1 MLWYKG
7 WLETRFRILFML
19 SYAVFPIPLLTLTQH
34 TVNPGHAASLAEAS
48 GALGFFAF
56 YYSLIPVMLAGSGI
70 KTQIDIQARKG
81 LYGSMYF
88 TLSLPVS
95 RLRLFATRAGLGM
108 LEAAGVL
115 AIVPCA
121 AWIMFPSLWTHITGA
136 DLFAYWVTVSVCTSA
151 FYSVGVLL
159 STFLDDI
166 WQNMISMFG
175 VIFLWGLLSRPFLP
189 TSLNIFRAMGQS
201 SPLFTHTLPWASMGI
216 AFGAAAI
223 LLLAALKVVQTREY

>member
-34 TVNPGHAASLAEAS
+34 TVNPGHAASLAEVS
-48 GALGFFAF
+48 GELGFFAF
-56 YYSLIPVMLAGSGI
+56 YYSIIPVMLAGSGI
-70 KTQIDIQARKG
+70 KTQMDIQARKG
-81 LYGSMYF
+81 LHGSVYF

-115 AIVPCA
+115 AIAPCA
-121 AWIMFPSLWTHITGA
+121 AWIMFPTLRTHITGA

-159 STFLDDI
+159 STFMDDV
-166 WQNMISMFG
+166 WQNMTSMFG
-175 VIFLWGLLSRPFLP
+175 VMFLWGLLSRPFLP
-189 TSLNIFRAMGQS
+189 TSVNIFRAMGQS
-201 SPLFTHTLPWASMGI
+201 SPLFTHTFPWASMGLSL
-216 AFGAAAI
+216 GAAA
-223 LLLAALKVVQTREY
+223 LLCFAALRVVQTHEY